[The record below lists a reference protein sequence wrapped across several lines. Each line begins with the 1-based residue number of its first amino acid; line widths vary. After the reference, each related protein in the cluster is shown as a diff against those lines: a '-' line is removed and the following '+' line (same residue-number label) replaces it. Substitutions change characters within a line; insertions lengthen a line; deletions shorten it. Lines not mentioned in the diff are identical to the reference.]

1 MFTKQHYQAIANII
15 KGLTS
20 NANVAWGGHG
30 SIDKDYLVKALA
42 DYFEKDNPNFDR
54 ELFFKACYGNIFK
67 EAYEIITTKEC
78 GKMTKRE
85 RKVVALATSFVA
97 TQLSK
102 VEPECDNE
110 PITIGLLKLAK
121 MIEEVS

>member
-1 MFTKQHYQAIANII
+1 MIGNYFLRSVI
-15 KGLTS
+15 K
-20 NANVAWGGHG
+20 
-30 SIDKDYLVKALA
+30 DKMD
-42 DYFEKDNPNFDR
+42 
-54 ELFFKACYGNIFK
+54 NIFK
-67 EAYEIITTKEC
+67 EAYKIITTKEC

-85 RKVVALATSFVA
+85 RKVVSLATSFVA

-102 VEPECDNE
+102 VEPKCDNE